1 MLVIRYTAGRVPST
15 VTPPH
20 RVLLTMEF
28 AFFDQVPDNTTT
40 TINSKLS
47 TGHRAQLPH
56 ILDATEKDNHWRKR
70 SRYTVTSGNS
80 SRPRL
85 STSPTST
92 TLNNTDA
99 HGAYHH

>member
-20 RVLLTMEF
+20 RVLLTVEF
-28 AFFDQVPDNTTT
+28 AFRLGPDNTN
-40 TINSKLS
+40 TIINPKLS

-56 ILDATEKDNHWRKR
+56 TLDETEKDNHGRKR
-70 SRYTVTSGNS
+70 SRHTVTSGNS

-85 STSPTST
+85 STSPTSP
-92 TLNNTDA
+92 TLNNRDT
-99 HGAYHH
+99 HGAYNY